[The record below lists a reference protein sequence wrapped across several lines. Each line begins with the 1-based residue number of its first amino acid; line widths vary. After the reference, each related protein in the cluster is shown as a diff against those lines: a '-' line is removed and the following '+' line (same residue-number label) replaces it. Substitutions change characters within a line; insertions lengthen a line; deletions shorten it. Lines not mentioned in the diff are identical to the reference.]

1 MNFGYFLGQRFQGN
15 PRKNDCK
22 NEASSVWWIYFFN
35 WLINAHWLLD
45 TQITFQECR
54 MYFCPFFRTFL
65 QKLCLP
71 EICNQNSK
79 AILYI
84 GNSWTKVS
92 LGCKRTGIRGDQR
105 LSPDEWRALAL
116 RTISTENWSPGWKVA
131 GEEDYHIS
139 LLRFCFDRKSLISDQ
154 MVNFTR
160 GLQF

>member
-1 MNFGYFLGQRFQGN
+1 MTVRTRHRRFDGFIFLIDLLMLTDYWILRLPF
-15 PRKNDCK
+15 K
-22 NEASSVWWIYFFN
+22 SV
-35 WLINAHWLLD
+35 AC
-45 TQITFQECR
+45 TFVL
-54 MYFCPFFRTFL
+54 FFRTFL

-105 LSPDEWRALAL
+105 LSPNEWRALAL